1 MPWTLRDAKR
11 ESAIVD
17 NIDKGDDRSAAILAG
32 AFLEDRLTLAIKTR
46 LIPDLQVQGK
56 LFKGYGPLATF
67 AAKIDLA
74 YLMGILNKN
83 SRNVFHTIREIRNRF
98 AHRLDLN
105 DFNSPM
111 VSDLCKKLFTL
122 EIVKLMFEQT
132 KKDFA
137 ASGEL
142 TQDKEFLLFVVG
154 SLVQLPDTPRNSYM
168 STIKLNILILEL
180 GTAFAQID
188 RGDSIE
194 SFVLSLPSASL
205 ERSAQPPP
213 RPPQSEGRAPRR
225 RVRPPRS
232 SRA

>member
-56 LFKGYGPLATF
+56 LFKCYGPLATF

-74 YLMGILNKN
+74 HLMGILNKN

-122 EIVKLMFEQT
+122 EIVKLMLEQT
-132 KKDFA
+132 KKGFCR
-137 ASGEL
+137 
-142 TQDKEFLLFVVG
+142 VG
-154 SLVQLPDTPRNSYM
+154 
-168 STIKLNILILEL
+168 
-180 GTAFAQID
+180 
-188 RGDSIE
+188 
-194 SFVLSLPSASL
+194 
-205 ERSAQPPP
+205 
-213 RPPQSEGRAPRR
+213 
-225 RVRPPRS
+225 RVNAR
-232 SRA
+232 